1 MMKIYMLIPL
11 VAFLGGCEGMTQ
23 NQLVGTTGGAAIGA
37 IVTPHNPVQGALIG
51 GAVGLAA
58 GSYLGR
64 DTSGHCV
71 YQRPDG
77 SRYVANC
84 P

>member
-1 MMKIYMLIPL
+1 MRKICLLIPVL
-11 VAFLGGCEGMTQ
+11 AILAGCEDLSQ

-37 IVTPHNPVQGALIG
+37 LVTPHNPLQGALIG

-58 GSYLGR
+58 GSYLGKDSR
-64 DTSGHCV
+64 GRCV

-77 SRYVANC
+77 SRYMAAC